1 LHFTALHAKPYLISF
16 CILLLLGALVVS
28 ALAFAHPFRTHAAAA
43 PVVANSYGTA
53 HGCPSNS
60 VGRKS
65 LVPAVTVTPQ
75 QANST
80 IVAHTGNLIEFQFP
94 FGRRWNGPTTSPANL
109 TLLQPAGYADRA
121 AQVCVW
127 HFVALGGGVAH
138 LDFSGG
144 PLCKAGQPCPYFA
157 MLYPFTINVVAPLA

>member
-1 LHFTALHAKPYLISF
+1 MHFTALHAKPYLISF

-80 IVAHTGNLIEFQFP
+80 IVAHAGNLIEFQFP
-94 FGRRWNGPTTSPANL
+94 FGRRWNGPTTSPA
-109 TLLQPAGYADRA
+109 TVEVRPIAFITRGIQCAVGREIPSQQRCTGHRMGCPIWFDRT
-121 AQVCVW
+121 VP
-127 HFVALGGGVAH
+127 G
-138 LDFSGG
+138 
-144 PLCKAGQPCPYFA
+144 
-157 MLYPFTINVVAPLA
+157 